1 MPHVVKLTKQDQML
15 LINLLAQSY
24 EYKINKKLQNKDSIR
39 KMGNY
44 YIDAI
49 EKIQNNYIEVNSPKN
64 CFWTWLADNLKHS
77 GTKIWHSPECQ
88 EALEICQAA
97 SQGQYERYTLRRS
110 AQRFIEEK

>member
-1 MPHVVKLTKQDQML
+1 MPHVVKLAEEDQML
-15 LINLLAQSY
+15 LINLLAESY

-49 EKIQNNYIEVNSPKN
+49 EKIKNNYIEVNNSKN

-88 EALEICQAA
+88 EALEVCQAA
-97 SQGQYERYTLRRS
+97 SEGTYERYRLRRS